1 MRNQTIII
9 INETCTSKLKQMAQR
24 SESNVGQRQQTTRS
38 KFSASFLNF
47 WSSIDM
53 FGLPVQSFN
62 HKGKDKVASG
72 LGTIMTMLILIIAL
86 VYAISKAHH
95 IQAVNG

>member
-1 MRNQTIII
+1 
-9 INETCTSKLKQMAQR
+9 
-24 SESNVGQRQQTTRS
+24 
-38 KFSASFLNF
+38 
-47 WSSIDM
+47 M

-62 HKGKDKVASG
+62 HKGKNKVASG
-72 LGTIMTMLILIIAL
+72 LGTIMTMLIVIIAL